1 MLLLLPTVAV
11 EAGGRAAWMVA
22 IISGISGFAILL
34 IVGKLSQR
42 FPGLTLP
49 EYAELLLGKW
59 PGKALALLLTLN
71 FGLNSSV
78 DVGVAMRNLQGTYF
92 AVTPGWVISGL
103 LALTALSF
111 VWFGLVSASRLAPT
125 ILALLVVTFL
135 VTFPLLWRWM
145 KPGYMIPLFDLSPV
159 DPTSP
164 SFWVAVGVVRA
175 ALFPVAFLPYLAEP
189 QKAVRILGWA
199 HWVGM
204 FGNFLAVITPV
215 MVFGPLG
222 ASAIV
227 QPFPFVMAVLRIPI
241 FPLDRLELIG
251 RLAFHINT
259 IYAIASIYFTGGL
272 FMAKV
277 FGTPRVR
284 PFMLVMAGL
293 SLAPIIFIPST
304 IHQMAFAYSSVI
316 RGLIVG
322 AVTFPLLWVAYWLR
336 RPKLAAG
343 AGG

>member
-1 MLLLLPTVAV
+1 
-11 EAGGRAAWMVA
+11 MVA
-22 IISGISGFAILL
+22 IVSGLSGFGMLL

-49 EYAELLLGKW
+49 EYAEKLLGKW
-59 PGKALALLLTLN
+59 PGKALGLVLAVN
-71 FGLNSSV
+71 FGLNASV
-78 DVGVAMRNLQGTYF
+78 DVGVAMRNLQGIYF
-92 AVTPGWVISGL
+92 TVTPGWVISAL

-111 VWFGLVSASRLAPT
+111 VWFGLVNASRLAPA
-125 ILALLVVTFL
+125 ILGLLALTFL
-135 VTFPLLWRWM
+135 GTFPLLWRWM
-145 KPGYMIPLFDLSPV
+145 KPGYMIPLFDLSPIEL
-159 DPTSP
+159 TSP

-175 ALFPVAFLPYLAEP
+175 ALFPVAFLPYVVEP
-189 QKAVRILGWA
+189 KKAVRILGWA

-215 MVFGPLG
+215 MIFGPVG
-222 ASAIV
+222 AGAVV
-227 QPFPFVMAVLRIPI
+227 QPFPFVMAVLRIPSS
-241 FPLDRLELIG
+241 PLDRLEMIG

-259 IYAIASIYFTGGL
+259 IYAVASIYFTGGL

-293 SLAPIIFIPST
+293 SLAPIILIPST
-304 IHQMAFAYSSVI
+304 IHQTSFAYSSVI
-316 RGLIVG
+316 RGLVAG
-322 AVTFPLLWVAYWLR
+322 ATVFPLLWLAYWLR